1 MVGGLSG
8 LTVFPGKRH
17 PFGIRV
23 RVVDSD
29 LLRWLRRGESFI
41 AGTDANALLVQLVTA
56 IGAGREADL
65 PKAQAKRCVIV
76 GGKVRIGG
84 HLGTSSGVAMIQ
96 LSTTQPCPVSRV
108 IDLMTAFKDVN
119 RSWLKSTELKAKS
132 ATKRMGKNRHG
143 DNGRRFL
150 KQTIDAW
157 FLSACELALTD
168 AADEA
173 SGLLEEDHHN
183 EGSMSVFHAGLTL
196 GGRRELLCDVP
207 GYGRMA
213 VCNEP
218 GTFYFGNLSGPPH
231 QVFHEACPQSELL
244 HVPGLGHKSVTIM
257 MRTGLHP
264 FGKSRGMNHPTNA
277 PAFRKIIE
285 RVFVEALQDPAV
297 RMPSF
302 EEVLRAHDARVGG
315 TLAASMVTTGTGS
328 GQAPREELARDG
340 KRPRFLHK
348 TAPSSTPFMR

>member
-1 MVGGLSG
+1 MPEHNNMPEGHGRGSRKHFTPDTKLNVQPMVGGLSG

-143 DNGRRFL
+143 
-150 KQTIDAW
+150 TTA
-157 FLSACELALTD
+157 
-168 AADEA
+168 
-173 SGLLEEDHHN
+173 
-183 EGSMSVFHAGLTL
+183 EGF
-196 GGRRELLCDVP
+196 
-207 GYGRMA
+207 
-213 VCNEP
+213 
-218 GTFYFGNLSGPPH
+218 
-231 QVFHEACPQSELL
+231 
-244 HVPGLGHKSVTIM
+244 
-257 MRTGLHP
+257 
-264 FGKSRGMNHPTNA
+264 
-277 PAFRKIIE
+277 
-285 RVFVEALQDPAV
+285 
-297 RMPSF
+297 
-302 EEVLRAHDARVGG
+302 
-315 TLAASMVTTGTGS
+315 
-328 GQAPREELARDG
+328 
-340 KRPRFLHK
+340 
-348 TAPSSTPFMR
+348 